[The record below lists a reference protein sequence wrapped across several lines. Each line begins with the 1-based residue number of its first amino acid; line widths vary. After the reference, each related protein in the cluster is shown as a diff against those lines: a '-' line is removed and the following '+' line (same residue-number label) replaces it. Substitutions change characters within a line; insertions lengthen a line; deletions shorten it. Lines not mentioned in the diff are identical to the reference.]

1 MNQILSGMAGAAIFA
16 VVCLLSWIA
25 KKVWDKF
32 NSLID
37 SFAKVGDGIQALKAT
52 NESMLAGYHE
62 VSEQMKKLSEE
73 LKFLHTV
80 VVGGTPEVDESG
92 QGPAA
97 TPLKPKAGPLPSFPA
112 WQPFV
117 EAAPDLAPD
126 AEESDT
132 EIVDTTDAE
141 LAELEKVDEIRGR
154 GFAAGPEAD
163 PTQNPPGVEAS
174 V

>member
-1 MNQILSGMAGAAIFA
+1 MNPILSGVFGAAIFA
-16 VVCLLSWIA
+16 LMCCAFFGVWKMWILF
-25 KKVWDKF
+25 K
-32 NSLID
+32 SLIS
-37 SFAKVGDGIQALKAT
+37 SFEKVGDGIQSLKAT

-80 VVGGTPEVDESG
+80 VVGGAPEVDESG

-97 TPLKPKAGPLPSFPA
+97 TPLKPKAGPLPSFPS

-117 EAAPDLAPD
+117 AAAPDLAPD

-132 EIVDTTDAE
+132 EIIDTTDDE

-163 PTQNPPGVEAS
+163 PTQNPPGVEAN